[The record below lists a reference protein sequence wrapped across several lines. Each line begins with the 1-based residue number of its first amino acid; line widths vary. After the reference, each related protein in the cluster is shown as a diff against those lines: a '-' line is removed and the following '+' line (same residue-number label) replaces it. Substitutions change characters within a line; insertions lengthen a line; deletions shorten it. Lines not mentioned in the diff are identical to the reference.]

1 MTKNE
6 KRQKDKQRSTN
17 NTHKTK
23 NRGKF
28 SVFMDVAQSCG
39 FLCGVLAIIVWLF
52 VPFVLAI
59 FYCLGICSYFKRQ
72 LLDLSFL
79 TDVVHWS

>member
-1 MTKNE
+1 
-6 KRQKDKQRSTN
+6 
-17 NTHKTK
+17 
-23 NRGKF
+23 
-28 SVFMDVAQSCG
+28 MDVAQSCG

-59 FYCLGICSYFKRQ
+59 LYCLGICSYFKRQ